1 MRNFDYGRIL
11 LGVIAGAPVGLLS
24 ISNDAA
30 TRPSLKDLRITQE
43 EDKAALK
50 ELLAKDEA
58 ELTDEELDEIDELK
72 DGIKARARR
81 IGAMEIVHEEKA
93 QNKTRGARTRTTVRD
108 DDEDED
114 EKTAARR
121 GRALPAQP
129 RNAVEDRKHGF
140 ANFGEFASLVGKGY
154 KTRDSAA
161 LERLSN
167 AATTYGTESVGGD
180 GGWLVPPDFS
190 TAIWQKV
197 NGEGS
202 LLDLC
207 QPFETSRNS
216 LTFPKDETT
225 PWSNSSGIKVFW
237 EGEGEQATESK
248 PKFETSTARLKKL
261 MALVKVTEELL
272 EDSVGLDSYLRSYT
286 PVRMQARINSAIIR
300 GDGVGKPTGILSA
313 PSLIT
318 ISKETSQ
325 DAATIIMTN
334 INKMWA
340 RLYAPL
346 RANAVWLI
354 NQECEPMLDGMAFIP
369 AAFPPGSSTTAFTSY
384 LPVYMPPNGLRDT
397 PFALLK
403 GRPVMPMQ
411 PCSQLGTVGDII
423 LADLKQYMALR
434 KAASQGIQVDTS
446 IHLHFDQAI
455 DTYRFMFR
463 VEGQPIW
470 NTTIAAENG
479 SATYGWA
486 VTLETRS

>member
-1 MRNFDYGRIL
+1 MRSFDYGRLL
-11 LGVIAGAPVGLLS
+11 LGVLATAPAGLLS
-24 ISNDAA
+24 ISNDVA
-30 TRPSLKDLRITQE
+30 TRPSLKELRKQQEDDKTELKALLEKEEDELSDDELDSIEELKDSIKARGRRIGALEIVE
-43 EDKAALK
+43 EDKASNKSRGRRAL
-50 ELLAKDEA
+50 
-58 ELTDEELDEIDELK
+58 
-72 DGIKARARR
+72 
-81 IGAMEIVHEEKA
+81 
-93 QNKTRGARTRTTVRD
+93 QTTD
-108 DDEDED
+108 DDEDE
-114 EKTAARR
+114 TAKRK
-121 GRALPAQP
+121 GTKVPAQP
-129 RNAVEDRKHGF
+129 RNTNEDRKHGF
-140 ANFGEFASLVGKGY
+140 TNFGEFASLVGKSY
-154 KTRDSAA
+154 KNRDSSA

-167 AATTYGTESVGGD
+167 AATTFGTESVGGD

-225 PWSNSSGIKVFW
+225 PWSNSSGVKVFW
-237 EGEGEQATESK
+237 EGEGELATESK

-272 EDSVGLDSYLRSYT
+272 EDSVGLDSYLRNYT
-286 PVRMQARINSAIIR
+286 PVRMQARINTAIVR
-300 GDGVGKPTGILSA
+300 GDGVGKPTGILAAS
-313 PSLIT
+313 SLIT

-325 DAATIIMTN
+325 DAATIIMPN

-354 NQECEPMLDGMAFIP
+354 NQEVEPMLDGMAFIP
-369 AAFPPGSSTTAFTSY
+369 SAFPPGSSTTAFTSY
-384 LPVYMPPNGLRDT
+384 LPVYMPPNGMRDT

-411 PCSQLGTVGDII
+411 PCSALGTIGDII
-423 LADLKQYMALR
+423 LVDLKQYMALR

-470 NTTIAAENG
+470 NSTIAAENG